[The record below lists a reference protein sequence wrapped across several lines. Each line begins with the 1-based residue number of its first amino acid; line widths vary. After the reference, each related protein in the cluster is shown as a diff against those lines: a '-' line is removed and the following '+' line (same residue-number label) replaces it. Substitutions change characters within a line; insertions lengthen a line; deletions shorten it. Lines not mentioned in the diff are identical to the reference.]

1 MKRIDRIFGI
11 EVRDE
16 KQRHKLSIKMRFK
29 LLFWNI
35 PQSLSK
41 KILTTSF
48 PLRLLSF
55 GNIILLPLINLNYDD
70 FFMVLSSPFCI

>member
-16 KQRHKLSIKMRFK
+16 KQRHKLSIKMRSK

-55 GNIILLPLINLNYDD
+55 GMNWFKLKINHDD
-70 FFMVLSSPFCI
+70 FFHGYN